1 VRKQSG
7 TVTVV
12 GGAGVTVSKRV
23 AEDGTHEIAVTM
35 GDDSDTAA
43 LARAYQAAGRSVL
56 DDARAAGVSRGMI
69 RHLCEKA
76 LANGQLKLVATSG
89 SGTVFNSSCV
99 HDSVGYVEW
108 DGCVTRYRA
117 TNDGDPNWNYGIDDA
132 QAHGHETNWEP
143 WLDLHAGG
151 VKNSYSTSRVDI
163 TKAAPGSDLPDV
175 NQCYNQ
181 TFGAS
186 AGGFGLTSGGTICP
200 DRWNITWPGL
210 TSGTEYHKVQWEGES
225 NSDREADALT
235 AYRYQ
240 AGYSSAYT
248 LSINWDVH

>member
-1 VRKQSG
+1 MC
-7 TVTVV
+7 
-12 GGAGVTVSKRV
+12 A
-23 AEDGTHEIAVTM
+23 
-35 GDDSDTAA
+35 
-43 LARAYQAAGRSVL
+43 
-56 DDARAAGVSRGMI
+56 
-69 RHLCEKA
+69 
-76 LANGQLKLVATSG
+76 
-89 SGTVFNSSCV
+89 
-99 HDSVGYVEW
+99 HDSVGYVQW

-151 VKNSYSTSRVDI
+151 VRNSYNTSRVDI
-163 TKAAPGSDLPDV
+163 TKAAPGSDMNDL

-186 AGGFGLTSGGTICP
+186 AGGFGLTSGGTVCP
-200 DRWNITWPGL
+200 DRWNITRSSL
-210 TSGTEYHKVQWEGES
+210 TDVPEYHKVQWEGES

-240 AGYSSAYT
+240 PGYSTAYT
-248 LSINWDVH
+248 FYIDWDVH